1 MLQLKSLLQA
11 DLDAR
16 LVFVGD
22 KQISSGIQLKSGD
35 SSHSSGIGGGISIE
49 AGSGKFGAFVNVAG
63 LQNVRA
69 PLCWHLPGALVGG
82 NVTMNGGTDG
92 GFVKLHGGS
101 ASTKSGGS
109 IEIESGTVSSAWSS
123 GDVRLQ
129 SANSKSKGGTG
140 DVSLHSG
147 HTQSR
152 QSGHVHIFTGTAF
165 AGASGDI
172 RVEVFLTFGCDGK
185 LLFVLQPISSPHW
198 CGCI

>member
-1 MLQLKSLLQA
+1 MGCLIGVLVAVFSVFTNLKA
-11 DLDAR
+11 T
-16 LVFVGD
+16 G
-22 KQISSGIQLKSGD
+22 
-35 SSHSSGIGGGISIE
+35 

-69 PLCWHLPGALVGG
+69 PLCWHLPGALDGG
-82 NVTMNGGTDG
+82 NVTMT
-92 GFVKLHGGS
+92 
-101 ASTKSGGS
+101 
-109 IEIESGTVSSAWSS
+109 AWSS

-140 DVSLHSG
+140 DVSLHPG

-152 QSGHVHIFTGTAF
+152 RSGHVHIFTGTAF

-198 CGCI
+198 CDCI